1 MKWFRVLVGGEH
13 CRMDVSGVQRYMG
26 FFVTRFVEAATPDL
40 ARTSAIAAVR
50 ADARLDGLIS
60 NDDDDPPTLFADEVD
75 EVSGL
80 DVPDVEPGFVLFQDE
95 ARSAGSGIGGP
106 PYLVIRE
113 GVSFW
118 VESRPLSDW
127 TATPQALDE
136 GCFRDAGIYDA
147 NGHLWQID
155 RAEFKLQ
162 PSFVNMVFPWR
173 QLPLR
178 IDIGSGARQGIPDV
192 LAELAA
198 ILESGS
204 SFLEGL
210 DGDPRA
216 ILECLTRATTPT
228 ELIQFAERCV

>member
-1 MKWFRVLVGGEH
+1 
-13 CRMDVSGVQRYMG
+13 MDVSGVQRYMG

-50 ADARLDGLIS
+50 ADAKLDGLIL
-60 NDDDDPPTLFADEVD
+60 NDDDDPPKLFVD
-75 EVSGL
+75 EVEEVSRL
-80 DVPDVEPGFVLFQDE
+80 DVPDVEPGFVLFKDE
-95 ARSAGSGIGGP
+95 AQSAGSGVSGP

-136 GCFRDAGIYDA
+136 GCFRDACIYDA

-162 PSFVNMVFPWR
+162 PSFVDMVFPWR

-178 IDIGSGARQGIPDV
+178 IDISSGARPGTPDL

-210 DGDPRA
+210 DGDPRE
-216 ILECLTRATTPT
+216 ILECLKRATTPT
-228 ELIQFAERCV
+228 ELIHYAEKCV